1 MKKSETDS
9 AWEVNKATLAEDEM
23 AEKMANLRAKRKPAK
38 LSNISQDV
46 LDLPEDHPLSYVNV
60 KKYIA
65 TQEGVAK
72 VGKQQQ
78 NARSENQKLKD
89 EGMRT
94 RMDAEAYI
102 RSMKKYLSTG
112 DWSNLYYGEY
122 EDKLIEWKVV
132 VPSYK

>member
-1 MKKSETDS
+1 MIKSETDS

-23 AEKMANLRAKRKPAK
+23 AEKMANLRAKKKPAK

-78 NARSENQKLKD
+78 NSRSENQKLKD

-102 RSMKKYLSTG
+102 RSMKKYLSTC

>member
-1 MKKSETDS
+1 MIKSETDN
-9 AWEVNKATLAEDEM
+9 AWEINKATLTEDEM
-23 AEKMANLRAKRKPAK
+23 AEKMANLRAKKKPAK

-132 VPSYK
+132 APVI

>member
-1 MKKSETDS
+1 MTESETKDS
-9 AWEVNKATLAEDEM
+9 M
-23 AEKMANLRAKRKPAK
+23 AEKMANLRAKKKPAK
-38 LSNISQDV
+38 LSNIDQSV
-46 LDLPEDHPLSYVNV
+46 LDLPEEHPLSYVNV

-65 TQEGVAK
+65 TQEGLVK

-94 RMDAEAYI
+94 RLDAEAYI
-102 RSMKKYLSTG
+102 RSMKKYLNTG
-112 DWSNLYYGEY
+112 DWSSLYYGEY

-132 VPSYK
+132 APSYK

>member
-1 MKKSETDS
+1 MIKSETDS
-9 AWEVNKATLAEDEM
+9 AWEVNKTTLAEDEM
-23 AEKMANLRAKRKPAK
+23 AEKMANLRAKKKPAK

-132 VPSYK
+132 APSYK

>member
-1 MKKSETDS
+1 MTESETKDS
-9 AWEVNKATLAEDEM
+9 M
-23 AEKMANLRAKRKPAK
+23 AEKMANLRAKKKPAK
-38 LSNISQDV
+38 LSNIDQSV

>member
-1 MKKSETDS
+1 MIKSETDS

-78 NARSENQKLKD
+78 NSRSENQKLKD

>member
-1 MKKSETDS
+1 MTKSETNNDM
-9 AWEVNKATLAEDEM
+9 D
-23 AEKMANLRAKRKPAK
+23 EKMANLRAKKKPAK
-38 LSNISQDV
+38 LSNIDQSV

-65 TQEGVAK
+65 TQEGLVK

-94 RMDAEAYI
+94 RLDAEAYI
-102 RSMKKYLSTG
+102 RSMKKYLNSG
-112 DWSNLYYGEY
+112 DWSSLYYGEY

-132 VPSYK
+132 APSYK

>member
-1 MKKSETDS
+1 MTESETKDS
-9 AWEVNKATLAEDEM
+9 M
-23 AEKMANLRAKRKPAK
+23 AEKMANLRAKKKPAK
-38 LSNISQDV
+38 LSNIDQSV
-46 LDLPEDHPLSYVNV
+46 LDLPEEHPLSYVNV

-65 TQEGVAK
+65 TQEGLVK

-94 RMDAEAYI
+94 RLDAEAYI
-102 RSMKKYLSTG
+102 RSMKKYLNSG
-112 DWSNLYYGEY
+112 DWSSLYYGEY

-132 VPSYK
+132 APSYK

>member
-1 MKKSETDS
+1 MIKSETDS
-9 AWEVNKATLAEDEM
+9 AWQVNKTTLAEDEM
-23 AEKMANLRAKRKPAK
+23 AEKMANLRAKKKPAK

-46 LDLPEDHPLSYVNV
+46 LDLPEVHPLSYVNV

-78 NARSENQKLKD
+78 NSRSENQKLKD

>member
-1 MKKSETDS
+1 MTESETKDS
-9 AWEVNKATLAEDEM
+9 M
-23 AEKMANLRAKRKPAK
+23 AEKMANLRAKKKPAK
-38 LSNISQDV
+38 LSNIDQSV

-65 TQEGVAK
+65 TQEGLVK

-78 NARSENQKLKD
+78 NMRSENQKLKD

-94 RMDAEAYI
+94 RLDAEAYI
-102 RSMKKYLSTG
+102 RSMKKYLNSG
-112 DWSNLYYGEY
+112 DWSSLYYGEY

-132 VPSYK
+132 APSYK

>member
-1 MKKSETDS
+1 MIKSETDS

-23 AEKMANLRAKRKPAK
+23 AEKMANLRAKKKPAK

-46 LDLPEDHPLSYVNV
+46 LDLPEDHPLSYINV

-78 NARSENQKLKD
+78 NSRSENQKLKD

>member
-1 MKKSETDS
+1 MIKSETDN
-9 AWEVNKATLAEDEM
+9 AWEINKATLAEDEM
-23 AEKMANLRAKRKPAK
+23 AEKMANLRAKKKPAK
-38 LSNISQDV
+38 LSNIDQSV
-46 LDLPEDHPLSYVNV
+46 LDLPEEHPLSYVNV

-65 TQEGVAK
+65 TQEGLVK

-102 RSMKKYLSTG
+102 RSMKKYLNTG
-112 DWSNLYYGEY
+112 DWSSLYYGEY

-132 VPSYK
+132 APSYK

>member
-1 MKKSETDS
+1 MTESETKDS
-9 AWEVNKATLAEDEM
+9 M
-23 AEKMANLRAKRKPAK
+23 AEKMANLRAKKKPAK
-38 LSNISQDV
+38 LSNIDQSV

-65 TQEGVAK
+65 TQEGLVK

-78 NARSENQKLKD
+78 NMRSENQKLKD

-94 RMDAEAYI
+94 RLDAEAYI
-102 RSMKKYLSTG
+102 RSMKKYLSSG
-112 DWSNLYYGEY
+112 DWTSLFYGEY

-132 VPSYK
+132 APSYK

>member
-1 MKKSETDS
+1 MIKSETDS
-9 AWEVNKATLAEDEM
+9 AWEVNKTTLAEDEM
-23 AEKMANLRAKRKPAK
+23 AEKMANLRAKKKPAK

-78 NARSENQKLKD
+78 NSRSENQKLKD
-89 EGMRT
+89 EGMRK

>member
-1 MKKSETDS
+1 MIKSETDS
-9 AWEVNKATLAEDEM
+9 AWEVNKTTLAEDEM
-23 AEKMANLRAKRKPAK
+23 AEKMANLRAKKKPAK

-78 NARSENQKLKD
+78 NSRSENQKLKD

-122 EDKLIEWKVV
+122 EDKLMEWKVV
-132 VPSYK
+132 TPSYK

>member
-1 MKKSETDS
+1 MTETETKDS
-9 AWEVNKATLAEDEM
+9 M
-23 AEKMANLRAKRKPAK
+23 AEKMANLRAKKKPAK
-38 LSNISQDV
+38 LSNIDQSV
-46 LDLPEDHPLSYVNV
+46 LDLPEEHPLSYVNV

-65 TQEGVAK
+65 TQEGLVK

-94 RMDAEAYI
+94 RLDAEAYI
-102 RSMKKYLSTG
+102 RSMKKYLNTG
-112 DWSNLYYGEY
+112 DWSSLYYGEY

-132 VPSYK
+132 APSYK

>member
-1 MKKSETDS
+1 MIKSETDS

-46 LDLPEDHPLSYVNV
+46 LDLPEDHPLSYINV

>member
-1 MKKSETDS
+1 MTKSETNNDM
-9 AWEVNKATLAEDEM
+9 D
-23 AEKMANLRAKRKPAK
+23 EKMANLRAKKKPAK
-38 LSNISQDV
+38 LSNIDQSV

-65 TQEGVAK
+65 TQEGLVK

-78 NARSENQKLKD
+78 NMRSENQKLKD

-94 RMDAEAYI
+94 RLDAEAYI

-132 VPSYK
+132 APSYK

>member
-1 MKKSETDS
+1 MTKSETNNDM
-9 AWEVNKATLAEDEM
+9 D
-23 AEKMANLRAKRKPAK
+23 EKMANLRAKKKPAK
-38 LSNISQDV
+38 LSNIDQSV

-65 TQEGVAK
+65 TQEGLVK

-78 NARSENQKLKD
+78 NMRSENQKLKD

-94 RMDAEAYI
+94 RLDAEAYI
-102 RSMKKYLSTG
+102 RSMKKYLSSR
-112 DWSNLYYGEY
+112 DWSSLYYGEY

-132 VPSYK
+132 APSYK

>member
-1 MKKSETDS
+1 MIKSETDS

-23 AEKMANLRAKRKPAK
+23 AEKMANLRAKKKPAK

>member
-1 MKKSETDS
+1 MIKSETDS
-9 AWEVNKATLAEDEM
+9 AWEVNKTTLAEDEM
-23 AEKMANLRAKRKPAK
+23 AEKMANLRAKKKPAK

-65 TQEGVAK
+65 TREGVAK

-78 NARSENQKLKD
+78 NSRSENQKLKD

>member
-1 MKKSETDS
+1 MTETETKDS
-9 AWEVNKATLAEDEM
+9 M
-23 AEKMANLRAKRKPAK
+23 AEKMANLRAKKKPAK
-38 LSNISQDV
+38 LSNIDQSV

-65 TQEGVAK
+65 TQEGLVK

-78 NARSENQKLKD
+78 NMRSENQKLKD

-94 RMDAEAYI
+94 RLDAEAYI
-102 RSMKKYLSTG
+102 RSMKKYLNTG
-112 DWSNLYYGEY
+112 DWSSLYYGEY

-132 VPSYK
+132 APSYK